1 MQVKITPRLY
11 RLTAISAHDTI
22 TSIYTDADV
31 ASQAESDIWDD
42 GGIVGSSIDYADES
56 IEGEINWIKSEKV

>member
-1 MQVKITPRLY
+1 MQKLIIPMLY

-22 TSIYTDADV
+22 TVIYTDADV

-42 GGIVGSSIDYADES
+42 GGICSTSIDYADES
-56 IEGEINWIKSEKV
+56 IDGEVN

>member
-1 MQVKITPRLY
+1 MQQLIIPRLY

-22 TSIYTDADV
+22 TAIYTDADV

-42 GGIVGSSIDYADES
+42 GGIVSTSIDYADES
-56 IEGEINWIKSEKV
+56 IDGEVNWKTSEEV